1 MTIVVSN
8 VNDKVITTSETN
20 ADEPIR
26 RTLPADTKGLA
37 NNGKLLL
44 DRGEPL
50 TNGTIV
56 THKTSST
63 LKIRRLYHT
72 VTDNATPIMFNVEQK
87 GKKTGTG
94 TGELVVRVGKNLQQT
109 PRAHTIRREVNG
121 RKARAHRRAAEDE
134 ANTKHL
140 ES

>member
-1 MTIVVSN
+1 MKAMTIVVSN

-63 LKIRRLYHT
+63 LKMRRPYHN
-72 VTDNATPIMFNVEQK
+72 VTDNATPK
-87 GKKTGTG
+87 GVPRETSRTAAKEKDRPKCTEKIYLDGTTGG
-94 TGELVVRVGKNLQQT
+94 NASLRL
-109 PRAHTIRREVNG
+109 
-121 RKARAHRRAAEDE
+121 
-134 ANTKHL
+134 
-140 ES
+140 